1 MADRE
6 DVHARYSFE
15 VADDDNLTTPA
26 DEDMVQQ
33 DFCVVSAS
41 AMATSASDGSLG
53 TGRYRSSF
61 TEATSDDMR
70 ALASRAGDGDLSA

>member
-26 DEDMVQQ
+26 DVATVQQ
-33 DFCVVSAS
+33 DFCAVPAS
-41 AMATSASDGSLG
+41 AVQELEVTSAAD
-53 TGRYRSSF
+53 GRYRSSF
-61 TEATSDDMR
+61 TEVTSDDMR

>member
-1 MADRE
+1 MADNE

-26 DEDMVQQ
+26 DVAMVQQ
-33 DFCVVSAS
+33 DFCAVPAS
-41 AMATSASDGSLG
+41 AVQEVTSAAD
-53 TGRYRSSF
+53 GRYRSSF
-61 TEATSDDMR
+61 TEVTSDDMR